1 MCVSNTHPFISEDT
15 NSPVDKGANSI
26 RNEKKKK
33 RVAEVVEIPVMHEFT
48 GNHGS
53 GNEGESCEGTATD
66 QSRPDP
72 MLNRILPV

>member
-15 NSPVDKGANSI
+15 NRPVDNGANSI
-26 RNEKKKK
+26 RNEKKK
-33 RVAEVVEIPVMHEFT
+33 RVAEVVEIPLMHEFT
-48 GNHGS
+48 GIHGG

-72 MLNRILPV
+72 MLNRILLV